1 MVYISMVH
9 ASCFCM
15 PNECAHTICSIVAMT
30 LFNLPNLFYE
40 FLIYLMLLMDAGEN
54 DGSWVFAGVY
64 EIVRKMFANKEGF

>member
-1 MVYISMVH
+1 MVSISMVH

-30 LFNLPNLFYE
+30 LFNLPNLFCE

-54 DGSWVFAGVY
+54 DGS
-64 EIVRKMFANKEGF
+64 